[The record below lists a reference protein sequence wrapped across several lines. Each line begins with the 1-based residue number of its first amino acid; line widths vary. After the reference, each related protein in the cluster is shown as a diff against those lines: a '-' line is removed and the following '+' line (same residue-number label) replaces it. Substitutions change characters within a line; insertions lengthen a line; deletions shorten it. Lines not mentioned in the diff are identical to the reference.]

1 MAEFKYQAT
10 DPSGKIQSSTVTA
23 NSKEE
28 AIEVINSSGQTIVS
42 IDEVKEKTGNLQKGK
57 IKLVEKLLFF
67 DHMGKMIAAGLTL
80 SDTLDALVDDAQTK
94 VFKQI
99 IQDLKFEV
107 ESGNKLSESMK
118 KYPKIFNPLIVKM
131 MEIGET
137 SGTLTENTILIKDQ
151 VEKSY
156 LLRKKVINA
165 MTYPAIIVSI
175 MLVVSTGLIIFVFP
189 QLAAMFKGSGES
201 LPLPTVIMIGISN
214 ILINYGPEV
223 VVGLIIF
230 IILFRILLRT
240 PQFKLIWNK
249 LSVKIPI
256 FGDIVK
262 KINVANFSRTL
273 GNLIQSGIPI
283 NQSIGIVRDTLS
295 NEAYRSIVEEL
306 QKSVEKGDPVSITLE
321 KYPKLFPPIATRMIA
336 VGDKTGNTSEMLLSV
351 AEFYQNQVDDTLSN
365 LSTII
370 EPLMLFVMGGGVLL
384 IALSVIAPIYQM
396 TGSIGETSGTSALG
410 SSSNGG

>member
-28 AIEVINSSGQTIVS
+28 AIEVIKSSGQTIVS

-256 FGDIVK
+256 FGDIIK

-295 NEAYRSIVEEL
+295 NEAYRSIVGEL

>member
-28 AIEVINSSGQTIVS
+28 AIEVIKSSGQTIVS

-256 FGDIVK
+256 FGDIIK

>member
-42 IDEVKEKTGNLQKGK
+42 IEEVKEKTGNLQKGR

-156 LLRKKVINA
+156 LLRKKVISA

-223 VVGLIIF
+223 LVGLIII
-230 IILFRILLRT
+230 IILFRLLLRT
-240 PQFKLIWNK
+240 QQFKLIWNK

-256 FGDIVK
+256 FGDIIK

-283 NQSIGIVRDTLS
+283 NQSIAIVRDTLS
-295 NEAYRSIVEEL
+295 NEAYRSIIEEL
-306 QKSVEKGDPVSITLE
+306 QKSVEKGDPVSVTLE

-384 IALSVIAPIYQM
+384 IALSVIAAIYQM

>member
-42 IDEVKEKTGNLQKGK
+42 IEEVKEKTGNLQKGR

-156 LLRKKVINA
+156 LLRKKVISA
-165 MTYPAIIVSI
+165 MTYPSIIVSI

-189 QLAAMFKGSGES
+189 
-201 LPLPTVIMIGISN
+201 
-214 ILINYGPEV
+214 
-223 VVGLIIF
+223 
-230 IILFRILLRT
+230 
-240 PQFKLIWNK
+240 
-249 LSVKIPI
+249 
-256 FGDIVK
+256 
-262 KINVANFSRTL
+262 
-273 GNLIQSGIPI
+273 
-283 NQSIGIVRDTLS
+283 
-295 NEAYRSIVEEL
+295 
-306 QKSVEKGDPVSITLE
+306 
-321 KYPKLFPPIATRMIA
+321 
-336 VGDKTGNTSEMLLSV
+336 
-351 AEFYQNQVDDTLSN
+351 
-365 LSTII
+365 
-370 EPLMLFVMGGGVLL
+370 
-384 IALSVIAPIYQM
+384 
-396 TGSIGETSGTSALG
+396 
-410 SSSNGG
+410 

>member
-28 AIEVINSSGQTIVS
+28 AIEVIKSSGQTIVS